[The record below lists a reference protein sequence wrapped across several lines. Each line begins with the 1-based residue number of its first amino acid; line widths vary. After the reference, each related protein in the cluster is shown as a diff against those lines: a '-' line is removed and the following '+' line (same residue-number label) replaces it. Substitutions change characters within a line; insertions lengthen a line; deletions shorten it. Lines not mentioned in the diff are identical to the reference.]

1 MLGLG
6 KGIYTLRKIPKDTV
20 LMEYISEDLKEES
33 KDGNIEKD
41 NTYVTIPRSAQKAVW
56 KFNR

>member
-20 LMEYISEDLKEES
+20 LMEYISEDLKEERMV
-33 KDGNIEKD
+33 I
-41 NTYVTIPRSAQKAVW
+41 
-56 KFNR
+56 